1 MMRRVDALVPPPDRV
16 RVLSYLPA
24 AHIAERAYAHYAH
37 IFGGGLVTTVVDM
50 ARLPQALATVRPT
63 SFMAVPRV
71 WEKIKDGIERSL
83 ATKPPAVGAGV
94 EAAVDRVWRMQ
105 RGEPVAPS
113 LEATQRQ
120 AEEAIF

>member
-1 MMRRVDALVPPPDRV
+1 MMRRVDALVPPPERV

-37 IFGGGLVTTVVDM
+37 IFGGGLVTTVEDM

-71 WEKIKDGIERSL
+71 WEKLKAGIEASL
-83 ATKPPAVGAGV
+83 ATKPPAVGAAV

-105 RGEPVAPS
+105 RGEPLSGA
-113 LEATQRQ
+113 LEASQLR
-120 AEEAIF
+120 AEEAI